1 MTNILIQSIIT
12 NLIENKNITLPVTF
26 PSIEIEN
33 IQWDRD
39 EAYMYNE

>member
-1 MTNILIQSIIT
+1 MTNILIQSVIR

-26 PSIEIEN
+26 PSIEIEK

-39 EAYMYNE
+39 EAYTYNE

>member
-1 MTNILIQSIIT
+1 MTNILIQRIVT

-26 PSIEIEN
+26 PSIEIEK